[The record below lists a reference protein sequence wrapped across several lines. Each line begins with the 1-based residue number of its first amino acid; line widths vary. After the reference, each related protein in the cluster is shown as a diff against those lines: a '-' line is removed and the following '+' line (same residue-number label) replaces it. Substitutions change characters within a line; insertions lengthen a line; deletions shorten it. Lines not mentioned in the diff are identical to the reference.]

1 MNKLISHT
9 LISGFI
15 MLSAAIAPLT
25 TQAQVHSKSG
35 ELVVV
40 EPHNLPEQAQLAGN
54 SFFLHNDNAG
64 STYLYVEQ
72 QQGARLTVFNVTDP
86 SRIKM
91 VSTTPLTVD
100 GPFDFVRSLDGSAE
114 LVRFRDGKKV
124 AVLDLRKASKP
135 SLRIASGLLD
145 PGPTEPLGETGFL
158 GVSDP
163 YNYVRAISRDY
174 QVVDIST
181 PANPVLLTT
190 VKQVRHRVVNNE
202 TGTTFLLGVDGLT
215 VIRRISV
222 ENDYKTH
229 QMQMQGN

>member
-1 MNKLISHT
+1 MNKILTRT
-9 LISGFI
+9 LIAS
-15 MLSAAIAPLT
+15 LTLVSTAITPLVC
-25 TQAQVHSKSG
+25 QAQIRSKSG

-40 EPHNLPEQAQLAGN
+40 EPRNLPEQAQLGGN
-54 SFFLHNDNAG
+54 SFFLHSDNAG

-72 QQGARLTVFNVTDP
+72 QLGARLTVFEVTDP

-100 GPFDFVRSLDGSAE
+100 GPFDFVRSLDGNAE
-114 LVRFRDGKKV
+114 LIRFRDGKTV
-124 AVLDLRKASKP
+124 AVLDLRKANKP
-135 SLRIASGLLD
+135 SLHVVSGLLD

-158 GVSDP
+158 GVNES
-163 YNYVRAISRDY
+163 YNYVRAMPRDY

-181 PANPVLLTT
+181 PAEPVLLTT
-190 VKQVRHRVVNNE
+190 IRQVKHRVVNEE

-229 QMQMQGN
+229 QMQMSSN